1 MGLEAQIMKLRHI
14 ECWNQMLTLP
24 DSESL
29 SIEEIAVQ
37 VSDFWLDEMKDDK
50 LLVDNLQ
57 VSISEVPALDMNPV
71 NFLD

>member
-1 MGLEAQIMKLRHI
+1 
-14 ECWNQMLTLP
+14 MLTLP

>member
-1 MGLEAQIMKLRHI
+1 
-14 ECWNQMLTLP
+14 MLTLP

-57 VSISEVPALDMNPV
+57 VSISEVPALDIPLMSL
-71 NFLD
+71 FLEFC